1 MVKKSEKQET
11 VVADDTVVAA
21 IKGFNPDLKCRGYQF
36 EVGKTF
42 KHEGPVKACETG
54 FHAIE
59 GHPLEVFKYY
69 APSSSVF
76 HEVEMRGSFSRHS
89 EDSKIASAEITIK
102 GEIKLPDLISKAVKY
117 VLDRVSPAEG
127 ATNSGDRGAA
137 TNSGDSGAATNSGYS
152 GAATNSG
159 DSGAATNSGDR
170 GAATNSGD
178 RGAATNSGYS
188 GAATN
193 SGYRGA
199 ATNSGDSGAATNSGY
214 SGAATNSGYSGA
226 ATNSG
231 YRGAATNSGDRG
243 AATNSGDRGAATN
256 SGDRGAATNSGYSGA
271 ATNSGYSGAATN
283 SGDRGA
289 AMSSGKDGKVRG
301 CDGTALFDVER
312 GDWDG
317 KGYPILSVACGI
329 VGKEGI
335 QPDVW
340 YCAKDGKLVPA

>member
-1 MVKKSEKQET
+1 MTTLVKKSEKQET

-193 SGYRGA
+193 SGY
-199 ATNSGDSGAATNSGY
+199 
-214 SGAATNSGYSGA
+214 
-226 ATNSG
+226 
-231 YRGAATNSGDRG
+231 
-243 AATNSGDRGAATN
+243 
-256 SGDRGAATNSGYSGA
+256 
-271 ATNSGYSGAATN
+271 SGAATN